1 MLYLLADL
9 SYLLVY
15 KIARYRL
22 KVVRQNLAA
31 AFPASS
37 PKERKLIKKKFYRQ
51 LFDMLAESIKGFSL
65 SPKILDKRIKLINS
79 AVYCEWVAAHKSFL
93 LIGGHYTNWEW
104 AALPASS
111 FTNPKVAVLYSLVK
125 NPYIDHYA
133 REKRS
138 KHNTQ
143 LVSSLQAANLFKE
156 NQDIPIAYVGIADQ
170 SPSNPKR
177 AHWLPFLNQETAVLR
192 GPASFAKQYD
202 LARMF
207 VHISKVK
214 RGFYHPQVI
223 PLNLSPRQTDL
234 KEISRQYMQKLEL
247 IIRQKQ
253 EYWLWSHKRW
263 KHQAPPS

>member
-1 MLYLLADL
+1 
-9 SYLLVY
+9 
-15 KIARYRL
+15 
-22 KVVRQNLAA
+22 LAA

-37 PKERKLIKKKFYRQ
+37 PKERTLIEKKFYRQ

-65 SPKILDKRIKLINS
+65 SPKTLDKRIKLINS
-79 AVYCEWVAAHKSFL
+79 TVYCDWVAAHKSCL
-93 LIGGHYTNWEW
+93 LIGGHYANWEW
-104 AALPASS
+104 AALAASS
-111 FTNPKVAVLYSLVK
+111 FTNSKVAVLYSPVK
-125 NPYIDHYA
+125 NPYIDQYV

-143 LVSSLQAANLFKE
+143 LVSSIQAANLFKK
-156 NQDIPIAYVGIADQ
+156 NKDIPTSYVMIADQ

-192 GPASFAKQYD
+192 GPASFAQQYD
-202 LARMF
+202 LALMF

-214 RGFYHPQVI
+214 RGFYHAQVI
-223 PLNLSPRQTDL
+223 PLNLSPRQTDP
-234 KEISRQYMQKLEL
+234 KEISRQYMQKLET
-247 IIRQKQ
+247 IIRQKP